1 MQKKKNKTIWHLLK
15 STRCMFYEP
24 SNSLLKIC
32 LENVHVKRNDC
43 HSHQRNTKIA
53 VNNKVY
59 NSHEGSHSIASRQID
74 GLIPWTIIHQWRRPH
89 LKAKYLFAIS
99 VKNIYSLLFK
109 IEGAAILI
117 NLLFRIFYF
126 E

>member
-1 MQKKKNKTIWHLLK
+1 MQKTQKTIWHLLK

-24 SNSLLKIC
+24 SNSFLKIC

-53 VNNKVY
+53 VSNKIY
-59 NSHEGSHSIASRQID
+59 NSREGNHSIASRQID
-74 GLIPWTIIHQWRRPH
+74 ELIQWTIIHQRRRPH
-89 LKAKYLFAIS
+89 LKAKCFFAIS

-109 IEGAAILI
+109 IKGAALLI
-117 NLLFRIFYF
+117 NLLFRVCYF